1 MGNSHLAFCRHWL
14 VHAKPFRLSV
24 IQIVSQYWFF
34 SLPILSVP
42 EGRIWRSKK
51 IGACC
56 YDKRWHV
63 HVLVWAKYLLLP
75 RATGQTFTEKKHETI
90 FIICFFNSKPS
101 VDGHTIRTREVGDIY
116 ENNNCNKIRQLVYW
130 ENRWKKSELLGNSI
144 KCVFFCSIITVE

>member
-1 MGNSHLAFCRHWL
+1 MGNSHLIFRRHWL
-14 VHAKPFRLSV
+14 VHAKLFRLSV

-51 IGACC
+51 S
-56 YDKRWHV
+56 
-63 HVLVWAKYLLLP
+63 VLV
-75 RATGQTFTEKKHETI
+75 ATIRGDTCMFLYGQSTCYFHELQGKHLQKKKHETI